1 MQNIQKDPRVNML
14 LGATGAA
21 MVGLINTLPDPGEKC
36 SVAMAFG
43 FNAATSLAAMIMDGF
58 DAKNNQLPNPDH
70 NLLALLLINE
80 GCTMSSS
87 GDAIIEFSM
96 HRLRD
101 ALDQFQKIT
110 GRSGEPLLNK
120 TLREN
125 MDNNTKVDL
134 SQFGDNRKFLQ

>member
-1 MQNIQKDPRVNML
+1 ML
-14 LGATGAA
+14 LGATGNA

-36 SVAMAFG
+36 SAAMAFA

-58 DAKNNQLPNPDH
+58 DAKNNKLPNPDH

-80 GCTMSSS
+80 GCTMSSA
-87 GDAIIEFSM
+87 GDAIIEFST

-110 GRSGEPLLNK
+110 GRSGESLLNVH
-120 TLREN
+120 LRQVMVE
-125 MDNNTKVDL
+125 NTKVDL
-134 SQFGDNRKFLQ
+134 SKFGPNSKFLQ